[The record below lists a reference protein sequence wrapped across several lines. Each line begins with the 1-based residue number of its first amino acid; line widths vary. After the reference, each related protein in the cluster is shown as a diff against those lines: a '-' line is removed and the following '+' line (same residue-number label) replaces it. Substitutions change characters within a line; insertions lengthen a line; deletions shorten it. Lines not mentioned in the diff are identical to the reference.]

1 MISLTPSQIIAYR
14 FCPRFTYFEYVL
26 AIPEYEEKLFKVQ
39 KGRELH
45 ERKLKENID
54 YLRKKIGVVRK
65 YLGVYL
71 TNSYLRGEVDEV
83 LELDDGSM
91 APLDYKFAEY
101 KDRIF
106 STYKTQLT
114 CYAILIEENYGRN
127 VNRGYLVYTRSKN
140 KLVEISISDADKKSV
155 YQDIRDIIKIV
166 EKNFYPK
173 ATKFKKKCVS
183 CGYKNICTK

>member
-1 MISLTPSQIIAYR
+1 MISLTPSQIIEYQ

-26 AIPEYEEKLFKVQ
+26 GIPEYEEKLFKVQ

-54 YLRKKIGVVRK
+54 YLRKRIGVAEK
-65 YLGVYL
+65 YLSVYL
-71 TNSYLRGEVDEV
+71 TNEYLRGEVDEV
-83 LELDDGSM
+83 LLLNDGTM

-101 KDRIF
+101 KDKIF
-106 STYKTQLT
+106 TTYKTQLT
-114 CYAILIEENYGRN
+114 CYAILIEKNYGKK

-140 KLVEISISDADKKSV
+140 KLVEIEITEKDKQTV
-155 YQDIRDIIKIV
+155 YQSIREIIKII
-166 EKNFYPK
+166 EKNFYPQG
-173 ATKFKKKCVS
+173 TKYKKKCVS